1 MSRHLL
7 ANHSSHQRLPRHR
20 AWTSLRPWQVPT
32 TAGRGRQMPLLQR
45 RLPKKLLWG
54 LPIPTVNNKSPSR
67 PVPGQ
72 LTEKPWLV
80 IPSTLCARAVNQW
93 QVPRKGSAPCSLSN
107 CVCTELL
114 KGRETKVR
122 DENND
127 AEGKQPAPLQGR
139 EQTENQMGRYDC
151 CCVAGSENEKTQS
164 LFSDKTFFGLNFPRP
179 LLAFI

>member
-1 MSRHLL
+1 M
-7 ANHSSHQRLPRHR
+7 
-20 AWTSLRPWQVPT
+20 
-32 TAGRGRQMPLLQR
+32 
-45 RLPKKLLWG
+45 
-54 LPIPTVNNKSPSR
+54 
-67 PVPGQ
+67 
-72 LTEKPWLV
+72 
-80 IPSTLCARAVNQW
+80 
-93 QVPRKGSAPCSLSN
+93 
-107 CVCTELL
+107 
-114 KGRETKVR
+114 R